1 MGTPHSQRCIGQNE
15 PMSITAS
22 YPRLAAR
29 TQNFR
34 LGAPRSFTIAPDGS
48 RVVFVRSHSS
58 TDTANNL
65 YVYDVQAKEERVL
78 VDPKTLAAGAE
89 QLTQE
94 ERARRERMRET
105 TSGVT
110 AYSTDSAVTKAAF
123 AHSGELF
130 VTDLITGHT
139 TNISMNGSVIDPR
152 MSPDGQKIAFVA
164 NNGVHVADIASK
176 TITTLAT
183 PESDTVTYGIANFIA
198 AEELERHR
206 GHWWSPDSTK
216 VLVERVDNAPVQIW
230 HIADPAHPENE
241 PYSHRYPQAGTNN
254 PDVTLQILGVD
265 GSKTNV
271 TWDTEA
277 FEYLVTA
284 SWQKDHDPLIT
295 VMNRSQKKQL
305 VLSINSD
312 GTTRTEHERTDP
324 NWVEWITGLPQWH
337 GGTLLVHKDDHDL
350 DTRVITKFH
359 NGKEEVITPAG
370 LQIDALLDVQ
380 GETLVVQGTYDS
392 AALGI
397 YAVHD
402 KKATPLFASNSEYTV
417 ATVEG
422 DLAVIQKNT
431 LDSTKTDVFLTTKD
445 ERLHT
450 FTNLQAQPQDAGTDP
465 APQIV
470 ELTDRKLKVAVL
482 FPKNHTPGTKLP
494 VLMNP
499 YGGPHH
505 LEVIHAKRVYA
516 EDQFIADQG
525 FAVVII
531 DGSGTPMRG
540 PKWDREVHND
550 FVSTVINDQVNGLAA
565 AGQQFPD
572 LDLTRVGIKGWSFG
586 GFLSALAVLERPDV
600 FHVGIA
606 GAPVTDFRLYDTG
619 YTERYLGDP
628 NENFHS
634 YMECDLN
641 DKAGQLTRPL
651 MIIHGLADDNV
662 VAAHSL
668 KLSGALTAAG
678 KPHTFLPL
686 SGVTHMTPQETIAE
700 NLLLLQIDF
709 LKQHLFKN

>member
-1 MGTPHSQRCIGQNE
+1 MT
-15 PMSITAS
+15 

-48 RVVFVRSHSS
+48 RVVFVRSNSG

-65 YVYDVQAKEERVL
+65 FVYDVATKQEQLV
-78 VDPKTLAAGAE
+78 VDPKKLNAGDE
-89 QLTQE
+89 ELTQE

-105 TSGVT
+105 TSGIT
-110 AYSTDSAVTKAAF
+110 SYSTDSSVTKAAF
-123 AHSGELF
+123 ALSGDLY
-130 VTDLITGHT
+130 VTDLTSGHT
-139 TNISMNGSVIDPR
+139 TNIPVNGSVIDPR
-152 MSPDGQKIAFVA
+152 ISPDGKHVAFIA
-164 NNGVHVADIASK
+164 NGGFHVADVHTKAIK
-176 TITTLAT
+176 TLAT
-183 PESDTVTYGIANFIA
+183 SESDTVTYGIANFVA

-206 GHWWSPDSTK
+206 GHWWSPDSQQ

-230 HIADPAHPENE
+230 HISDPAHPEQT
-241 PYSHRYPQAGTNN
+241 PYAHRYPQAGTNN
-254 PDVTLQILGVD
+254 PLVTLTMLNINGTR
-265 GSKTNV
+265 TNV
-271 TWDTEA
+271 QWDTKA

-295 VMNRSQKKQL
+295 VMSRDQKTQQIL
-305 VLSINSD
+305 TINAD
-312 GTTRTEHERTDP
+312 GSTKKEHERTDP
-324 NWVEWITGLPQWH
+324 NWVEWIPGLPQWH
-337 GGTLLVHKDDHDL
+337 GNTLIIYKDDHDL
-350 DTRVITKFH
+350 DTRTIAKVHEGVEKVIA
-359 NGKEEVITPAG
+359 PQG
-370 LQIDALLDVQ
+370 LQIHSVLDIQ
-380 GETLVVQGTYDS
+380 GRTVIAQATKDS
-392 AALGI
+392 SALGLWAI
-397 YAVHD
+397 EGYDAR
-402 KKATPLFASNSEYTV
+402 PLFYSDTEYTM

-431 LDSTKTDVFLTTKD
+431 LNDTKTEFFLTTKD

-450 FTNLQAQPQDAGTDP
+450 FTNLQGRPQDAGTDP
-465 APQIV
+465 RPTIV
-470 ELTDRKLKVAVL
+470 ELTERKLKVAVL
-482 FPKNHTPGTKLP
+482 FPKDHQPGTKLP

-505 LEVIHAKRVYA
+505 LEVIHAKRVYS

-525 FAVVII
+525 FAVVIV

-540 PKWDREVHND
+540 PKWDREIHND
-550 FVSTVINDQVNGLAA
+550 FVSTVINDQVNGLQAA
-565 AGQQFPD
+565 AEQFPD
-572 LDLTRVGIKGWSFG
+572 LDLGRVGMKGWSFG

-600 FHVGIA
+600 FHVGVA

-634 YMECDLN
+634 YMECDLTE
-641 DKAGQLTRPL
+641 KAGQLTRPL

-662 VAAHSL
+662 VAAHSI

-709 LKQHLFKN
+709 LKQHLQ

>member
-1 MGTPHSQRCIGQNE
+1 MHHDGA
-15 PMSITAS
+15 MSDT

-48 RVVFVRSHSS
+48 RVVFVRSASS
-58 TDTANNL
+58 TDTANAL
-65 YVYDVQAKEERVL
+65 FIYDLASKQEALL
-78 VDPKTLAAGAE
+78 VDPKKLTTGDE
-89 QLTQE
+89 QLTQG

-110 AYSTDSAVTKAAF
+110 AYSANSNVTKVAF
-123 AHSGELF
+123 TLSGELF
-130 VTDLITGHT
+130 VTDLIDGQTI
-139 TNISMNGSVIDPR
+139 NIPVNGSVIDPR
-152 MSPDGQKIAFVA
+152 ISPDGEYVAFVA
-164 NNGVHVADIASK
+164 DGGLHVANVQNKAVA
-176 TITTLAT
+176 TLAN
-183 PESDTVTYGIANFIA
+183 PESDTVTYGIANFVA

-206 GHWWSPDSTK
+206 GHWWSPDSK
-216 VLVERVDNAPVQIW
+216 KILVERVDNAPVHIW
-230 HIADPAHPENE
+230 HIADPAHPEQE
-241 PYSHRYPQAGTNN
+241 PYAHRYPQAGTRN
-254 PDVTLQILGVD
+254 PEVTLQILSLD
-265 GSKTNV
+265 GNKTDV
-271 TWDTEA
+271 AWDIKA

-295 VMNRSQKKQL
+295 VMTRNQKTQQIL
-305 VLSINSD
+305 TINSD
-312 GTTRTEHERTDP
+312 GSTRLEHERKDP

-337 GGTLLVHKDDHDL
+337 GNTLIIYKDDHDI
-350 DTRVITKFH
+350 DTRTIAKVHEGVEKVIS
-359 NGKEEVITPAG
+359 PQG
-370 LQIDALLDVQ
+370 LQIDSVLDIQGRTIIALATD
-380 GETLVVQGTYDS
+380 DS
-392 AALGI
+392 SAMGVWAIEG
-397 YAVHD
+397 YEAR
-402 KKATPLFASNSEYTV
+402 PLFYSNSEYTL

-422 DLAVIQKNT
+422 DLAVIQRNT
-431 LDSTKTDVFLTTKD
+431 LANTQTEFFLTTKD

-450 FTNLQAQPQDAGTDP
+450 FTNLQAKPQDAGTDP
-465 APQIV
+465 KPHIV
-470 ELTDRKLKVAVL
+470 ELTERKLKVAVL
-482 FPKNHTPGTKLP
+482 FPRNHTPGTKLP

-505 LEVIHAKRVYA
+505 LEVIHAARAYA

-525 FAVVII
+525 FAVVIV

-540 PKWDREVHND
+540 PKWDREIHND
-550 FVSTVINDQVNGLAA
+550 FVTTVLNDQVNGLQAA
-565 AGQQFPD
+565 AKQFPD
-572 LDLTRVGIKGWSFG
+572 LDVTRVGIKGWSFG
-586 GFLSALAVLERPDV
+586 GFLSALAVLDRPDV

-628 NENFHS
+628 SKNFHA

-662 VAAHSL
+662 VAAHSI

-678 KPHTFLPL
+678 KSHTFLPL

-709 LKQHLFKN
+709 LKTHLHQ